1 MFVIRWTISWEKSQR
16 NLPVIKL
23 INVNISETTEPVSRN
38 VQIDQAGGQSGGL
51 QMFQLKQ
58 TLCHLCKK
66 QPTT

>member
-38 VQIDQAGGQSGGL
+38 VQVDKAGGQSSGL
-51 QMFQLKQ
+51 QMFQLK
-58 TLCHLCKK
+58 
-66 QPTT
+66 